1 MTASTNDRRFNLPK
15 PGRPPVVAK
24 IPRPANKPKQREAVA
39 QPEADRSISP
49 RNQSEFQ
56 TEKFDPVSNGQPFV
70 RMLSPCGTRVAP
82 IAISYN
88 FGPGVGVDGFVQNYL
103 DGWRF
108 IEGEPV
114 LPRTSGD
121 PDKPEAQ
128 PVIIGGERRFIARM
142 SPTASSPIEVFN
154 IWMTMIAQD
163 VRKYADRVD
172 LDLDAAKLV
181 SMKLQAI
188 RARRGATGVS

>member
-1 MTASTNDRRFNLPK
+1 MTASPNDKRFKLPTA
-15 PGRPPVVAK
+15 PSK
-24 IPRPANKPKQREAVA
+24 IPRPANKPRREPIAEPPVND
-39 QPEADRSISP
+39 QTISP
-49 RNQSEFQ
+49 RNQSEFKV
-56 TEKFDPVSNGQPFV
+56 EPFDSVSNGQPFV

-88 FGPGVGVDGFVQNYL
+88 VGPGVGVDGFAQNYL

-121 PDKPEAQ
+121 PDNPEAE
-128 PVIIGGERRFIARM
+128 PVIVGGQRRYIARM
-142 SPTASSPIEVFN
+142 SPSASNSIEVLN
-154 IWMTMIAQD
+154 IWLTMIAQD
-163 VRKYADRVD
+163 VRKYGDRDD
-172 LDLDAAKLV
+172 LDLNAANIV

-188 RARRGATGVS
+188 RERRGATGVR